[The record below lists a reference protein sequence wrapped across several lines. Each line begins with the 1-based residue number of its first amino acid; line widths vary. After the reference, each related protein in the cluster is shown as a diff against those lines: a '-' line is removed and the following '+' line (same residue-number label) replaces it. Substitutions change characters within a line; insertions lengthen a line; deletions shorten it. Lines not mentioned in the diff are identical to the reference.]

1 MKVVYKF
8 VDLVDGNHIY
18 EVGDNYPR
26 DGYKP
31 TKERVEE
38 LKGSDNKI
46 GKPLI
51 VAEPDEVIEAEPEEG
66 AEAEPEKVEE
76 KPARSSK
83 RKSDK

>member
-8 VDLVDGNHIY
+8 ADLIDGNYIY
-18 EVGDNYPR
+18 EVGDKYPR
-26 DGYKP
+26 NGYKP

-51 VAEPDEVIEAEPEEG
+51 VAEPEDVIKAEPEAVAPKE
-66 AEAEPEKVEE
+66 AEA
-76 KPARSSK
+76 KPTRSSK

>member
-8 VDLVDGNHIY
+8 ADLVDGNHIY
-18 EVGDNYPR
+18 EVGDKYPR

-51 VAEPDEVIEAEPEEG
+51 VAEADEAVEPEE
-66 AEAEPEKVEE
+66 AET
-76 KPARSSK
+76 KPTRSSK

>member
-8 VDLVDGNHIY
+8 ADLVDGNHIY
-18 EVGDNYPR
+18 EVGDSYPR

-51 VAEPDEVIEAEPEEG
+51 VAEADEVIEAEPEVVV
-66 AEAEPEKVEE
+66 PEKVEA
-76 KPARSSK
+76 KPTRSSK

>member
-8 VDLVDGNHIY
+8 ADLLDGNHIY

-51 VAEPDEVIEAEPEEG
+51 VAEADEVIEAEPKAVAPEE
-66 AEAEPEKVEE
+66 AEA
-76 KPARSSK
+76 KPTRSSK

>member
-8 VDLVDGNHIY
+8 ADLVDGNHIY

-51 VAEPDEVIEAEPEEG
+51 VAEADEVIEAEPEAVAPE
-66 AEAEPEKVEE
+66 EAEV
-76 KPARSSK
+76 KPTRSSK